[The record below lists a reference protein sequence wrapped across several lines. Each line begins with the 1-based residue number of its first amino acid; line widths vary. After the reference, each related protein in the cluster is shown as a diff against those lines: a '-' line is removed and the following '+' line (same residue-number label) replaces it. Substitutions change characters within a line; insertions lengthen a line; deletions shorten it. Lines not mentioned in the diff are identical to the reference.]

1 MSKLPLT
8 FACGLYDRM
17 VPLHT
22 GEVQPA
28 GIDLN
33 FIVLDNPRDIF
44 DRMGGAQ
51 EFDASEMSSSETFQ
65 RHAKGD
71 SPFVALPVFPSRVF
85 RHGHITINRKS
96 GIKTPKD
103 LEGKRIGVP
112 LYTQTA
118 AIFIR
123 GLLQHEY
130 GVDLSKVQWIQGAL
144 NVPGAHGAPSV
155 LPLLKPIQIEQNR
168 TGKSL
173 GDLLAEG
180 AIDAITATGVPT
192 VARRN
197 PDIVRLFP
205 NFREVELDY
214 YRRTKIFPIMHL
226 VAIKR
231 STYEK
236 NPFIATSLYDAFCQ
250 SKDRALGKMKETGA
264 LRYMLPWLG
273 SDLDE
278 IEDVFGGD
286 PWPYGIEPN
295 RPTLEALVQYLA
307 EQHLI
312 AKPIPIEQLFV
323 PVHPHHALH

>member
-1 MSKLPLT
+1 M
-8 FACGLYDRM
+8 AG
-17 VPLHT
+17 
-22 GEVQPA
+22 GE
-28 GIDLN
+28 
-33 FIVLDNPRDIF
+33 
-44 DRMGGAQ
+44 
-51 EFDASEMSSSETFQ
+51 EFDVAEFSSSEFVQ
-65 RHAKGD
+65 RFANKQC
-71 SPFVALPVFPSRVF
+71 PFVAIPVFPSRAF
-85 RHGHITINRKS
+85 RHGFIAVHRKAGINK
-96 GIKTPKD
+96 PKD
-103 LEGKRIGVP
+103 LEGKRVGVP
-112 LYTQTA
+112 LLTMTA
-118 AIFIR
+118 AIYIN